1 MKQMKFQKRI
11 PVLAVATLA
20 LLAATTGCNRLK
32 ARDQLVK
39 GVQSYKSAQY
49 EEAIDH
55 FQNAVRL
62 DPSLPMA
69 RAYLATAY
77 MQQVVPN
84 LETPENLKNAQNAI
98 DSFQGVLREDPKDVN
113 AVKGI
118 ASIYFNIKKFD
129 QAKDYQKKAL
139 SLDPNDA
146 QAAYTIGVIDWTE
159 AYQHARDVLAA
170 DGLTD
175 NGEGNVKMSKAS
187 CKTLQGL
194 NTDLVNEG
202 LQYLNKA
209 VTINP
214 NYDDAMAYLNLT
226 YRRKADLECGDETA
240 RAADVAEAVK
250 WFDKAMGTRKANE
263 EKKSKQTAGTKT
275 GQSS

>member
-1 MKQMKFQKRI
+1 MKFHKRI

-39 GVQSYKSAQY
+39 GIQSYKSAQY

-55 FQNAVRL
+55 FQNAVHL
-62 DPSLPMA
+62 DPTLPMA

-84 LETPENLKNAQNAI
+84 LDTPENLKNAQNAI
-98 DSFQGVLREDPKDVN
+98 DSFQGVLKEDPTDVN

-118 ASIYFNIKKFD
+118 ASIYFNIKKFNE
-129 QAKDYQKKAL
+129 AKEYQKKVLAM
-139 SLDPNDA
+139 SPNDA

-159 AYQHARDVLAA
+159 AYQHARDILAPE
-170 DGLTD
+170 GLTD
-175 NGEGNVKMSKAS
+175 NGEGNAKMSKTA
-187 CKTLQGL
+187 CKAMQAA
-194 NTDLVNEG
+194 NTDLVAEG
-202 LQYLNKA
+202 LQYLLKA
-209 VTINP
+209 VAINP

-226 YRRKADLECGDETA
+226 YRRKADMECGDEAA

-250 WFDKAMGTRKANE
+250 WFDKAMGTRKMNE
-263 EKKSKQTAGTKT
+263 EKKNKPGAAKT
-275 GQSS
+275 DGQSS

>member
-1 MKQMKFQKRI
+1 MKFQKRI